1 MSLPAD
7 NKPIDTF
14 YGVET
19 PEGAILQVAPAGPL
33 VRGLAWAIDASIRAV
48 ILISS
53 IIAFSGLRFAIDE
66 GPETI
71 TGLFLIIQFLLS
83 WMYTTLF
90 EAVTGTTPG
99 KRIFRLWVVHDNATP
114 LTPAGAVIRN
124 FLRIIDGLPVLN
136 ITGLICML
144 IDSRFR
150 RLGDLAAGTVV
161 VYRDL
166 HQKAEAFEYSKATP
180 PPAWLNRQQ
189 KQSIVDFA
197 ERSAVLS
204 TERQQE
210 LADTLAP
217 IISNQDDRVGTI
229 KAWAQWIL
237 HGQSN
242 AESKSV

>member
-1 MSLPAD
+1 MSSPTD

-48 ILISS
+48 LLFSAL
-53 IIAFSGLRFAIDE
+53 IAFAGVGFAFDE
-66 GPETI
+66 GPQMI
-71 TGLFLIIQFLLS
+71 MGLFLIFQFLLS
-83 WMYTTLF
+83 WLYTTLF

-136 ITGLICML
+136 ITGLVCML
-144 IDSRFR
+144 IDTRFR

-161 VYRDL
+161 VYREK
-166 HQKAEAFEYSKATP
+166 HQKVDVFDHSQATP
-180 PPAWLNRQQ
+180 PPAWLSRQQ

-217 IISNQDDRVGTI
+217 LIANGEDRVSTI

>member
-1 MSLPAD
+1 MSLTA
-7 NKPIDTF
+7 NSKPIDTF

-33 VRGLAWAIDASIRAV
+33 VRGIAWAIDASIRAV
-48 ILISS
+48 LLVSAL
-53 IIAFSGLRFAIDE
+53 IAFSGLSFAFDE
-66 GPETI
+66 GPEMI
-71 TGLFLIIQFLLS
+71 VGLFLILQFLLS
-83 WMYTTLF
+83 WLYTTLF

-136 ITGLICML
+136 ITGVVCML
-144 IDSRFR
+144 IDGRFR

-161 VYRDL
+161 VYRDI
-166 HQKAEAFEYSKATP
+166 HKQVEVFEHTEASP
-180 PPAWLNRQQ
+180 PPSWLSRQQ

-210 LADTLAP
+210 LADSLAP
-217 IISNQDDRVGTI
+217 IIADGEDRVGTI

-242 AESKSV
+242 AESKGV